1 VIEASELAELESSL
15 LPALERHHLRLLAH
29 GLRTFQAVA
38 GRRQGP
44 LPATDALAAWASGQ
58 PQLVGDPGFAA
69 TFLQQL
75 AGLGDELQLIG
86 ARRGCDPL
94 ALELADLISWA
105 EHQAQERLELPSFTA
120 DPSAPPPG

>member
-1 VIEASELAELESSL
+1 VIEASELAELESTL

-29 GLRTFQAVA
+29 GLRTFQAVV

-44 LPATDALAAWASGQ
+44 LPARDALVVWASGQ
-58 PQLVGDPGFAA
+58 TQLAGDPGFAA

-75 AGLGDELQLIG
+75 AGLGDQLELIG

-94 ALELADLISWA
+94 ALELADLITWA
-105 EHQAQERLELPSFTA
+105 EHQAQKRLELPSFRA
-120 DPSAPPPG
+120 DPAAPPPG